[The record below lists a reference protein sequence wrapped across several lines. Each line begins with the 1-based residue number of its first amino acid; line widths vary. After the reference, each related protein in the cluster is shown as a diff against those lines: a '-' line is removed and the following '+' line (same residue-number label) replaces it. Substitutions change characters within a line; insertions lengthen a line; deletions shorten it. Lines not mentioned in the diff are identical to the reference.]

1 MNEWMNEWLTPFAV
15 LTHTHT
21 FTIYIYKHRSLHV
34 IINGNDFSY
43 WMTIEV
49 SQRNI
54 YMKRNIRFELIQ
66 QTHAVIRKTIL
77 SNMSTIIVE
86 FD

>member
-15 LTHTHT
+15 LTHTHLQ
-21 FTIYIYKHRSLHV
+21 YIYKHRSLHV

-49 SQRNI
+49 SRKYI
-54 YMKRNIRFELIQ
+54 YVYIYVWKE
-66 QTHAVIRKTIL
+66 TYV
-77 SNMSTIIVE
+77 SN
-86 FD
+86 